1 MIGTYFVLV
10 ALALRNIYAILVK
23 QREYKN
29 LPILMFYVF
38 ALIAVTLRPIYLIC
52 YWTPNVTM
60 WNVDKVQQAAKL
72 CVGVVHDWITL
83 ELAIRIH
90 HSKVY
95 TEISEAGKKKLRIA
109 R

>member
-1 MIGTYFVLV
+1 MLG
-10 ALALRNIYAILVK
+10 LRNVYEILFK
-23 QREYKN
+23 QKEYKN
-29 LPILMFYVF
+29 LSILMFYAYMMVAVVLRLLFTVF
-38 ALIAVTLRPIYLIC
+38 FWEHSYFAFNIDL
-52 YWTPNVTM
+52 
-60 WNVDKVQQAAKL
+60 VQQAAKL